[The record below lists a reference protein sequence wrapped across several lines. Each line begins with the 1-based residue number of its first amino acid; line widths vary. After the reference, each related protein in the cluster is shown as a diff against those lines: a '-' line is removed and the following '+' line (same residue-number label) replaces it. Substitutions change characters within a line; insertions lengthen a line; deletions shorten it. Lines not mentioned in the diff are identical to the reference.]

1 MKSKLLL
8 SVCLLLVSIALHAQ
22 QKVPKCGSAIYVKEL
37 DQKYPGLE
45 KALKTMRFP
54 ENKNNTRAAIVYIPV
69 VVHVVSK
76 NGQEDI
82 PEVYI
87 QAQIDQLNRCYGR
100 TNTDTTNMRSIYQ
113 SRVGATKIR
122 FWLDQIRRVT
132 TTIPNFD
139 ANNFGMP
146 DHVKETANGG
156 DDAISPSTKLNLWIC
171 DLTINGVDGLVG
183 YAYPPAGLP
192 NWGGG
197 GNAPI
202 PGYDGVVLDFQ
213 DVGGPNKHP
222 YGYASWG
229 FRGKTLVHEVGH
241 YLGLRHIWGDD
252 GGACHGQANFE
263 DDGIADTPEA
273 GSESQDN
280 CNNIASNNSCIET
293 TGDLPDMVE
302 DYMDYSSGDC
312 QNSFT
317 KGQVTFME
325 NVIDNIR
332 STVRIPTAIN
342 EFDIASSVSVYP
354 NPANEEFSIRLNNL
368 NFETIEIS
376 IKNSVGQVVKKITS
390 HESKEQYTISIQ
402 DLAKGMYFV
411 TLQLDN
417 KTKVTKNIIFN

>member
-1 MKSKLLL
+1 MWICHLCKR
-8 SVCLLLVSIALHAQ
+8 I
-22 QKVPKCGSAIYVKEL
+22 GS
-37 DQKYPGLE
+37 KYPGLE
-45 KALKTMRFP
+45 KALKTIRFP
-54 ENKNNTRAAIVYIPV
+54 ENKNKTRAAIVYIPV

-100 TNTDTTNMRSIYQ
+100 TNSDTTNMRSIYQ

-139 ANNFGMP
+139 WNSLGAP
-146 DHVKETANGG
+146 DYVKETANGG
-156 DDAISPSTKLNLWIC
+156 DDAISPSTKLNVWIC

-222 YGYASWG
+222 YGYASLG
-229 FRGKTLVHEVGH
+229 LRGKTLVHEVGH

-252 GGACHGQANFE
+252 GGACTAKQ
-263 DDGIADTPEA
+263 I
-273 GSESQDN
+273 
-280 CNNIASNNSCIET
+280 
-293 TGDLPDMVE
+293 LKM
-302 DYMDYSSGDC
+302 
-312 QNSFT
+312 
-317 KGQVTFME
+317 ME
-325 NVIDNIR
+325 LQIHQKLEVHRKMI
-332 STVRIPTAIN
+332 VRIMQIIIVVLKPLVTCQIWWK
-342 EFDIASSVSVYP
+342 I
-354 NPANEEFSIRLNNL
+354 IWIILL
-368 NFETIEIS
+368 EI
-376 IKNSVGQVVKKITS
+376 VKIVLRKD
-390 HESKEQYTISIQ
+390 K
-402 DLAKGMYFV
+402 
-411 TLQLDN
+411 
-417 KTKVTKNIIFN
+417 